1 MIRVLFVCLA
11 NVCRSPMAEAVFA
24 QLVKEA
30 DLQNFIQADSAGTA
44 DWEMGS
50 AAHPGTL
57 DVLEQHGIEY
67 DGQSRALKKADLNE
81 FDYILTMDED
91 NLRAV
96 RKLGGSQAMVAP
108 LLSFVADTDLREIPD
123 PYFDNGFEIVYL
135 MVFAGAQGLLSDI
148 IERHQLS
155 VSR

>member
-24 QLVKEA
+24 QMVKEA
-30 DLQNFIQADSAGTA
+30 GLENFIEADSAGTA
-44 DWEMGS
+44 EWEMGS

-57 DVLEQHGIEY
+57 AVLEEHGIDY
-67 DGQSRALKKADLNE
+67 RGYSRALQKADLDE
-81 FDYILTMDED
+81 FDYVLTMDDE

-96 RKLGGSQAMVAP
+96 RKLGEGRARVAP

-123 PYFDNGFEIVYL
+123 PYFDNGFEIVYS
-135 MVFAGAQGLLSDI
+135 MVLTGAQGLLREI
-148 IERHQLS
+148 IERHQLG
-155 VSR
+155 VSS